1 MRLSSLHSKVTKQA
15 GERSLTVSINFPE
28 TLVVGGGGEATVANA
43 ATTNPKLIHQLNV
56 RMYRQLNIIHVYLNI
71 LSDG

>member
-28 TLVVGGGGEATVANA
+28 TLVVGGGGGGNSCQCS
-43 ATTNPKLIHQLNV
+43 NYQPKINTPAECTYVQAVEYHTCV
-56 RMYRQLNIIHVYLNI
+56 PEHPI
-71 LSDG
+71 